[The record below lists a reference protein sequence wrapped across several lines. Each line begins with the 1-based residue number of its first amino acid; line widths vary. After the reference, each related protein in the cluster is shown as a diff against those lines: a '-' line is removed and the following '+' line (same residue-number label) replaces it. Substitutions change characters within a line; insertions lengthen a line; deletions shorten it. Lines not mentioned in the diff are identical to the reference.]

1 MTEGALFSRA
11 EDDAGPAVLSSG
23 IARYVFLTDSV
34 CVCVCVRACVR
45 ACVCERERER
55 DLILMG
61 DHDLPEA
68 NSKSE
73 REKKKVGDQHVSM
86 KHV

>member
-45 ACVCERERER
+45 ACLPACVRACVRACVC
-55 DLILMG
+55 DL
-61 DHDLPEA
+61 
-68 NSKSE
+68 
-73 REKKKVGDQHVSM
+73 
-86 KHV
+86 

>member
-45 ACVCERERER
+45 ACVRERERE
-55 DLILMG
+55 
-61 DHDLPEA
+61 
-68 NSKSE
+68 
-73 REKKKVGDQHVSM
+73 VYVCVS
-86 KHV
+86 VCVRACVRACVCV